1 MPITKLHI
9 RPIDIFLVHIP
20 LVGFIVWITSTESS
34 LENSS
39 HGIQYKMAT
48 EANNNTDIN
57 SEFDNNCEY
66 HSTGNNII
74 ENEIYI

>member
-1 MPITKLHI
+1 
-9 RPIDIFLVHIP
+9 
-20 LVGFIVWITSTESS
+20 
-34 LENSS
+34 
-39 HGIQYKMAT
+39 MAT